1 MYDIFICLD
10 DNYEQ
15 DTQVGEVRSKRL
27 KHPIP
32 IILSNEYL
40 RINRFRDLM
49 VGPLN
54 KEDPNS
60 NEIAIFISTN
70 QLKWLQTKDRTS
82 EFAILHEV
90 GHYVLGHFNPALA
103 KEVKNRRAF
112 LLSGRVSPFELA
124 ADAFAFRE
132 IGGDACVRALTKM
145 MNARKVDDAIHNC
158 SNGEKAKMA
167 VQEYEMRIAAIKEL
181 GKQK

>member
-1 MYDIFICLD
+1 MYDIYICLD

-15 DTQVGEVRSKRL
+15 DTQVGEVRSKKLR
-27 KHPIP
+27 HPIP

-40 RINRFRDLM
+40 RINHFRDLM

-54 KEDPNS
+54 SENPNS

-70 QLKWLQTKDRTS
+70 QLKWLQTKESAS

-90 GHYVLGHFNPALA
+90 GHYVLGHFNPVLA
-103 KEVKNRRAF
+103 KEVKNRSKY
-112 LLSGRVSPFELA
+112 LLNGQVSPFELA

-132 IGGDACVRALTKM
+132 IGRDACVRALTKM
-145 MNARKVDDAIHNC
+145 MNARKVDDAMHNC
-158 SNGEKAKMA
+158 SNGEKAKMS
-167 VQEYEMRIAAIKEL
+167 VQKYEMRIAAIKDL